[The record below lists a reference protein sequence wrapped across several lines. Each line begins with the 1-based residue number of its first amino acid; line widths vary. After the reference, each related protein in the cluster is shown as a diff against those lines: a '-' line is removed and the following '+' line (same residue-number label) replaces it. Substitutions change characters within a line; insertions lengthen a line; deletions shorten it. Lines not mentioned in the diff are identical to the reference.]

1 MGNEDSVPIFRGYVK
16 QINTTDDKM
25 TITANDPRIF
35 LTGKDS
41 FPVSL
46 TENENYDGF
55 TLTQFLFDF
64 IKEKINNNYTLIGTE
79 YMNEIDRPAFLT
91 DIRQDEGVPYD
102 LVQGQ
107 INSMYDAE
115 NPLEVFGY
123 SIGILH
129 GADSSSIIFIKQKNI
144 DEEVPVCTFSYGDGI
159 VSLKY
164 KERAP
169 PSFGIASGDGFLA
182 KFEYGNAPRGK
193 VGLRVQ
199 ESFED
204 RAKASEVVM
213 AKVITAQ
220 KDTKEINMQ
229 VSKGY
234 YYALESLINIDVPDT
249 NIYGVYRITSKNI
262 SYSGN
267 SLNCSLGLN
276 KKPVTLTNY
285 IL

>member
-1 MGNEDSVPIFRGYVK
+1 MNQGMLCKPRLFINKKEIQSLKSANFTDGGSNQLQTLNATFSDPDLENVQLFNQLVEYYLNSMGNEDSVPIFRGYVK

-144 DEEVPVCTFSYGDGI
+144 D
-159 VSLKY
+159 
-164 KERAP
+164 
-169 PSFGIASGDGFLA
+169 
-182 KFEYGNAPRGK
+182 
-193 VGLRVQ
+193 
-199 ESFED
+199 
-204 RAKASEVVM
+204 
-213 AKVITAQ
+213 
-220 KDTKEINMQ
+220 
-229 VSKGY
+229 
-234 YYALESLINIDVPDT
+234 
-249 NIYGVYRITSKNI
+249 
-262 SYSGN
+262 
-267 SLNCSLGLN
+267 
-276 KKPVTLTNY
+276 
-285 IL
+285 